1 MVYQVNHVDY
11 GHHHEL
17 LNKTSCQSWSPP
29 RSIQRGRTLLSC
41 CTQPEVIIIIRKS
54 FEWSV
59 YDS

>member
-41 CTQPEVIIIIRKS
+41 CTQPEVIIIRKS